1 MKSFKYLMLGALALP
16 LMSLPA
22 VAEGTVAEKLEA
34 RKEAFSKKA
43 DEQKKKDYEE
53 GVRLVRES
61 GVLEKAVKTGD
72 AAPDF
77 TLPNAVGED
86 VKLSALLE
94 EGPVVMIWYRG
105 EWCPYC
111 NIYLEDIQE
120 HVEEFKEAG
129 AQVVAISPEKPD
141 NSWRMQDRLKL
152 KFHVL
157 SDMGSKVAKEYGVA
171 YTLPPK
177 IAEYYQKGFDLH
189 AVNED
194 ESNILPLA
202 ASYVIGQDGKITYA
216 YLNADYRERA
226 ETSVLL
232 EEVKKLQADE
242 NETE

>member
-1 MKSFKYLMLGALALP
+1 MKSFKYLMLSALALP

-22 VAEGTVAEKLEA
+22 IAESTVAEKLEA

-43 DEQKKKDYEE
+43 SEQKKKDYEE

-61 GVLEKAVKTGD
+61 GVLEKAVKTGNT
-72 AAPDF
+72 APDF
-77 TLPNAVGED
+77 TLPNAVGEN
-86 VKLSALLE
+86 VKLSDLLQN
-94 EGPVVMIWYRG
+94 GPVVMIWYRG

-111 NIYLEDIQE
+111 NIYLEDIQG
-120 HVEEFKEAG
+120 HVGEFKELG

-171 YTLPPK
+171 YILPPK

-194 ESNILPLA
+194 DSNILPLA
-202 ASYVIGQDGKITYA
+202 ASYVIDQAGKITYA

-232 EEVKKLQADE
+232 EEVKKLQAE
-242 NETE
+242 KETE